1 MKRILVLLSFILFIA
16 CKDAGPS
23 FNVDIQTQQVAALL
37 DSLNSAAARADY
49 ATYFSYYAD
58 NAVFMGTDAT
68 ERWNKEEFMKWSKP
82 YFDRGKAWSFQ
93 TVKRTVYFDTTGSL
107 AWFDELLSTQMK
119 ICRGSG
125 VAVRQGS
132 DWKLKQYV
140 LSMTVPNALVDT
152 IVPLK
157 TAAEDSILNS
167 LRK

>member
-1 MKRILVLLSFILFIA
+1 MKKLLAVLSLFVLIA
-16 CKDAGPS
+16 CNNAGAS
-23 FNVDIQTQQVAALL
+23 FNAEEQTQQVADLL

-49 ATYFSYYAD
+49 ETYFSYYAAD
-58 NAVFMGTDAT
+58 AVFMGTDAT

-82 YFDRGKAWSFQ
+82 FFDRGKAWSFQ
-93 TVKRTVYFDTTGSL
+93 TVKRAVYFDSTGTM

-125 VAVRQGS
+125 VAVRLGS

-152 IVPLK
+152 IVPMK
-157 TAAEDSILNS
+157 AAAEDSILNS
-167 LRK
+167 LKR